1 MTQFQL
7 RSFAGN
13 DVAQNMFFMLETP
26 HLSPQLRSEFCISF
40 AKWMLE
46 MSCVPAR
53 LVRAGPHFCSFEK
66 DVPNCRFW
74 QETLVVLL
82 WFMYHFK
89 GTLFVGCAKACQ
101 FGASGYDFGVRWSD
115 SLSDLRADVLSLLLI
130 ASQFVTTSAM

>member
-1 MTQFQL
+1 MCRQ
-7 RSFAGN
+7 G
-13 DVAQNMFFMLETP
+13 
-26 HLSPQLRSEFCISF
+26 
-40 AKWMLE
+40 W
-46 MSCVPAR
+46 CVP
-53 LVRAGPHFCSFEK
+53 GPIFVHLK
-66 DVPNCRFW
+66 RIVPDCRFW

-82 WFMYHFK
+82 WFLYHFK